1 MHSAALA
8 AKSGTAACAACVD
21 DVVACGA
28 VMLDLEDA
36 SEQPSFVFRLL
47 REASLER
54 ADAVLEGDGRPAIH
68 DW

>member
-8 AKSGTAACAACVD
+8 AKSGTACVTRVD
-21 DVVACGA
+21 NVVARGA

-36 SEQPSFVFRLL
+36 SEQPSLVFRLL

-68 DW
+68 DR

>member
-8 AKSGTAACAACVD
+8 AKSGTACGTRVD

-36 SEQPSFVFRLL
+36 SEQPSVVFRL

-68 DW
+68 DR

>member
-1 MHSAALA
+1 MHSATFA
-8 AKSGTAACAACVD
+8 AKSSAACGSRVD

-36 SEQPSFVFRLL
+36 SEQPSFVLRLL

-54 ADAVLEGDGRPAIH
+54 TDAVLEGDGRPAIH

>member
-8 AKSGTAACAACVD
+8 AKSGTARGTSVD

-36 SEQPSFVFRLL
+36 SEQPSVVFGLL

-68 DW
+68 DR